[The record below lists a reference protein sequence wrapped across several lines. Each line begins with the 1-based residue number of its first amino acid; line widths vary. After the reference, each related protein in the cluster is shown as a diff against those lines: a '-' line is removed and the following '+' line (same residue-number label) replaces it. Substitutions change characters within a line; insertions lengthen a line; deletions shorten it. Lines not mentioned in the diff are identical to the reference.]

1 MNRSTVTDGV
11 GATPEVQLQNITAH
25 EETSE
30 PNRSTN
36 NANPQFAKLE
46 APKFSNLRQD
56 ANPILAVH
64 MIQEIYKMTIA
75 WQEELKEIEQRILN
89 VLATGPIL
97 AAWLESRT
105 IKPSDTGE
113 QIPTPYVEIDAIGL
127 TTVDPQASYRLCGLD
142 EYGELWT
149 RPCLLPEILSVS
161 NSIARYQQLKD
172 LKERKQQVELYIRQ
186 ILEDLVLLRMKLE

>member
-64 MIQEIYKMTIA
+64 MIQEIYKMTTA

>member
-1 MNRSTVTDGV
+1 MNRSTVTGGV
-11 GATPEVQLQNITAH
+11 GATSEVLLQNITAH

-36 NANPQFAKLE
+36 SANPQFAKLE

-64 MIQEIYKMTIA
+64 MIQEIYKMTTA

-89 VLATGPIL
+89 VSATGPIL

-113 QIPTPYVEIDAIGL
+113 QIPTPYVEIDAIAL

-161 NSIARYQQLKD
+161 SSIARYQQLKD